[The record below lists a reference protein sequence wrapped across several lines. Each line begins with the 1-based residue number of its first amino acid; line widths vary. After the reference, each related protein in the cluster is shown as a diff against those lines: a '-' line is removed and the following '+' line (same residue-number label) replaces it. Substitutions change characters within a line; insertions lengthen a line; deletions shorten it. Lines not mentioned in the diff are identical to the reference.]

1 MFGTFGFSH
10 YVLIIFHQNIIIGL
24 LVRFWLNIL
33 ILLIYSVTAMM
44 VGVVNFV
51 RSQIWMN
58 ASIDPAPSL
67 LIAQILLDPFTAPA
81 DLATPEMDWTA
92 DRIWNLWWQLMCL
105 TTTARLTWAGVAS
118 APTMVLSIWRS
129 VIEFHL
135 NLIFIILNMNME
147 KKKYAAIK

>member
-1 MFGTFGFSH
+1 
-10 YVLIIFHQNIIIGL
+10 
-24 LVRFWLNIL
+24 
-33 ILLIYSVTAMM
+33 
-44 VGVVNFV
+44 
-51 RSQIWMN
+51 MN

>member
-1 MFGTFGFSH
+1 
-10 YVLIIFHQNIIIGL
+10 
-24 LVRFWLNIL
+24 
-33 ILLIYSVTAMM
+33 
-44 VGVVNFV
+44 
-51 RSQIWMN
+51 MN

-118 APTMVLSIWRS
+118 APTMVLSIWREKMFTLKRGALS
-129 VIEFHL
+129 VFAE
-135 NLIFIILNMNME
+135 ME
-147 KKKYAAIK
+147 KSDVRLSYVTKNLDVQDQTIYVAQELSLHLDFLLMKKKIPVLMM